1 MVRWVYYMDKNTI
14 IEIKNLKKEFN
25 DNDTPLV
32 IFEDT
37 SLQIKD
43 GEKVAIVGASG
54 SGKSTLLSLLA
65 GLDRPT
71 EGEIHV
77 KNRMINTLSLD
88 ELSEYR
94 NKQVSIIFQSFE
106 LVSPFNSFENISAPL
121 DIRGTFTAKD
131 IEDITNTLLQEVGL
145 KDRAHSFPSTLSGGE
160 RQRVA
165 IARALASNADIILA
179 DEPTGSLDGKTGGR
193 VLDLLLREVDKRGKT
208 LIIITHDMNIAE
220 KMDRI
225 IELKDKNLHEIKHE
239 RKSV

>member
-1 MVRWVYYMDKNTI
+1 MDKNTI

-32 IFEDT
+32 IFENT

-65 GLDRPT
+65 ALDRLT

-77 KNRMINTLSLD
+77 KNRMINKLSLD

-94 NKQVSIIFQSFE
+94 NKQISIIFQSFE

-121 DIRGTFTAKD
+121 DIRGTFTMKD
-131 IEDITNTLLQEVGL
+131 IEEITNTLLHEVGL
-145 KDRAHSFPSTLSGGE
+145 KDRAHSFPSTLSRCE
-160 RQRVA
+160 RQRFA
-165 IARALASNADIILA
+165 ISRA
-179 DEPTGSLDGKTGGR
+179 PTANS
-193 VLDLLLREVDKRGKT
+193 
-208 LIIITHDMNIAE
+208 
-220 KMDRI
+220 
-225 IELKDKNLHEIKHE
+225 
-239 RKSV
+239 

>member
-1 MVRWVYYMDKNTI
+1 MDKNTLI
-14 IEIKNLKKEFN
+14 KIENLKKEFG

-32 IFEDT
+32 IFENT
-37 SLQIKD
+37 NLQIKD

-71 EGEIHV
+71 EGEIYV
-77 KNRMINTLSLD
+77 KNHKLSELSLD

-94 NKQVSIIFQSFE
+94 NKQISIIFQSFE

-121 DIRGTFTAKD
+121 DIRGTFTTKD
-131 IEDITNTLLQEVGL
+131 IEDITNTLLLEVGL
-145 KDRAHSFPSTLSGGE
+145 KDRAYSFPSTLSGGE

-179 DEPTGSLDGKTGGR
+179 DEPTGSLDSKTGGM

-220 KMDRI
+220 KMDRV
-225 IELKDKNLHEIKHE
+225 IELKAKNLHEIKHE
-239 RKSV
+239 RKSA

>member
-1 MVRWVYYMDKNTI
+1 MDKNTI